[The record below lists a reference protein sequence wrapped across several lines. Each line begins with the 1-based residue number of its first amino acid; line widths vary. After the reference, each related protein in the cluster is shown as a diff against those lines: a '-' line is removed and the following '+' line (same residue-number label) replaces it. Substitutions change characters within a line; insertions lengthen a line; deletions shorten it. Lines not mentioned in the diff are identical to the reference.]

1 MGRMCFFSEVV
12 VKKLKHLEY
21 DKDIQSN
28 AGLAGHRKTYHPDL
42 QRENLTDSSF
52 ILR

>member
-21 DKDIQSN
+21 KKDIQSN
-28 AGLAGHRKTYHPDL
+28 VGLAGHRKTYHPDL